1 MKVSSRRRF
10 LSLERIS
17 WWAVFSGSRMEER
30 EVYSEPVVRSIVRG
44 SDTETI
50 EEVSDEDPCAVSV
63 DAFLDTQFHD
73 GKVVLELRFGDAI
86 QQGRFF
92 DDLGSAQIEIG
103 VPDKSSSRWEGTW

>member
-17 WWAVFSGSRMEER
+17 WWALFSGSRMEER
-30 EVYSEPVVRSIVRG
+30 EVYSEPVVRTIVRG

-50 EEVSDEDPCAVSV
+50 EEVSYEDPCAVSV

-73 GKVVLELRFGDAI
+73 GKMVLELRFGDAI
-86 QQGRFF
+86 
-92 DDLGSAQIEIG
+92 
-103 VPDKSSSRWEGTW
+103 K